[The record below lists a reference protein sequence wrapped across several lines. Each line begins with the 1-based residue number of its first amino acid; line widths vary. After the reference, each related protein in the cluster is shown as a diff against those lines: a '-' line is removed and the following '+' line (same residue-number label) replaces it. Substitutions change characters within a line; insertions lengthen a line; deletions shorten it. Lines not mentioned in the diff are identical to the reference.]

1 MFKARKE
8 TPMSTIHAKYAPEVP
23 LATPQLTHQ
32 REHLIRAS
40 DHLWRVHSSDGGL
53 RGHLRVLPDPL
64 GLRYRAER
72 LHRATGQFWIVG
84 EFWTADDAVIALR
97 N

>member
-1 MFKARKE
+1 
-8 TPMSTIHAKYAPEVP
+8 MSDTHVKHDLEVP
-23 LATPQLTHQ
+23 FATPQLSNQ

-40 DHLWRVHSSDGGL
+40 DHLWRVQTSDGSL
-53 RGHLRVLPDPL
+53 RGHLRVLPDAL

-84 EFWTADDAVIALR
+84 EFWTADDAVTALR